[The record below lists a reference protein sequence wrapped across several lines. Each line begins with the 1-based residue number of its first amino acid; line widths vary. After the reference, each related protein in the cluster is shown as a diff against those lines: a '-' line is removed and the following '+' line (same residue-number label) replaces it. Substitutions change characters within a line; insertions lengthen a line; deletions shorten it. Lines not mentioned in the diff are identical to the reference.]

1 VQLPYNQV
9 DSILL
14 IVLGTIG
21 FVETL
26 IEVNESI
33 GEATLNVNMRLNSS
47 IQFEI
52 MLFLFANTMI
62 DSSGMGNATQYFHQS
77 SVIIC
82 VIYFHASAGQH
93 YCLPGIEDYQQ
104 IENMSLHFNDT
115 QRSQSF
121 SLMIFEDD
129 VPEEV
134 EELNVTLSLQDSSLA
149 NQVVVEPAVA
159 TVRIQDDDS
168 KFSWFL

>member
-1 VQLPYNQV
+1 MQLPYNQV

-52 MLFLFANTMI
+52 IFSLFANTMI

-77 SVIIC
+77 SVIIVLYISTLQLVSIIVYLGLRIISGLRTC
-82 VIYFHASAGQH
+82 HFTSMILSVHKAS
-93 YCLPGIEDYQQ
+93 
-104 IENMSLHFNDT
+104 
-115 QRSQSF
+115 
-121 SLMIFEDD
+121 
-129 VPEEV
+129 V
-134 EELNVTLSLQDSSLA
+134 
-149 NQVVVEPAVA
+149 
-159 TVRIQDDDS
+159 
-168 KFSWFL
+168 